1 MNSSDYAKDK
11 DRGAVQ
17 ADLPPGR
24 KGHEELQLQLPKLHF
39 SRVWEENQ
47 NASGLTQSLLG
58 VFCTQELDLTRPY
71 LFTSSSEELLEK
83 FGYIRNITIQ
93 YLHPQ

>member
-24 KGHEELQLQLPKLHF
+24 KGHEELQLQLPKHTFFKGVRREPKCKWFNPKPFGGFLHTGAR
-39 SRVWEENQ
+39 SN
-47 NASGLTQSLLG
+47 
-58 VFCTQELDLTRPY
+58 
-71 LFTSSSEELLEK
+71 
-83 FGYIRNITIQ
+83 
-93 YLHPQ
+93 